1 MKISNSRIYDAL
13 KFLAQIVL
21 PVFGAIYFVM
31 AGIWDLP
38 ESDQVVGIIVI
49 IVAFLGILLHLS
61 TSKYSSENVGEIEV
75 TELPSGG
82 KTYSLNLVGD
92 PEDIELHDEVRFRV
106 SKGTTLAKPGDVDAM
121 DNAMPRQRAGRRKP
135 RV

>member
-1 MKISNSRIYDAL
+1 MKISNPGIYDAL

-21 PVFGAIYFVM
+21 PVFGAIYFAM
-31 AGIWDLP
+31 SGIWDLP
-38 ESDQVVGIIVI
+38 EADQVVGIIVVI
-49 IVAFLGILLHLS
+49 DAFLGILLQLS
-61 TSKYSSENVGEIEV
+61 TSKYSSENVGEIEI

-106 SKGTTLAKPGDVDAM
+106 SKGTTLAKPGDIDAL
-121 DNAMPRQRAGRRKP
+121 DTTSLHRKGRRTP
-135 RV
+135 RA